1 MVRGDNP
8 STQPAGNHDCR
19 PADTRPLIAT
29 PPLREDDEVD
39 GGAVETLPHAEEA
52 DRVRTQYH
60 IPRAQSS
67 PIDAD
72 IAHVRDTVMPALEG
86 IEGYIGLSLLVD
98 RPSRRCIATSSW
110 QSEEAMRASAEAVR
124 PVRDR
129 VAELFGGS
137 ADVEEWEIA
146 VLHRDHRSNEGACV
160 RVTWV
165 KVGPDQI
172 DRAIDFY
179 KMTILPALEELEGF
193 CSASLLVDRAS
204 GRGVSSAS
212 FDSVEAMERN
222 RDQLSRIRATGSQDV
237 SAEVLDV
244 CDFEL
249 AVAHLRVPEMA

>member
-1 MVRGDNP
+1 
-8 STQPAGNHDCR
+8 
-19 PADTRPLIAT
+19 
-29 PPLREDDEVD
+29 
-39 GGAVETLPHAEEA
+39 
-52 DRVRTQYH
+52 
-60 IPRAQSS
+60 
-67 PIDAD
+67 
-72 IAHVRDTVMPALEG
+72 
-86 IEGYIGLSLLVD
+86 
-98 RPSRRCIATSSW
+98 
-110 QSEEAMRASAEAVR
+110 MRASAEAVR

-146 VLHRDHRSNEGACV
+146 VLHRDHRSNVGACV
-160 RVTWV
+160 RATWV

-222 RDQLSRIRATGSQDV
+222 RDQLDRIRATGSQDV